1 MDNMFM
7 IAGIISI
14 VYFIVKFLEMRFLIK
29 DNKPM
34 KTLLRESLIVFFSV
48 IMGLFLMDQLKMVKK
63 TIVNGSDS
71 TNVFTGKP
79 DF

>member
-7 IAGIISI
+7 IAGIISV

-48 IMGLFLMDQLKMVKK
+48 VMGLFLLDQLKLVKR
-63 TIVNGSDS
+63 TIADGSDS
-71 TNVFTGKP
+71 TNVFIGKP

>member
-1 MDNMFM
+1 MFM
-7 IAGIISI
+7 IAGIISV

-48 IMGLFLMDQLKMVKK
+48 VMGLFLMDQLKLVKK
-63 TIVNGSDS
+63 TIADGSDS